1 MHQPKHNKRKRGVI
15 LTPQGWNK
23 LQQAKSEAE
32 LEENSG
38 YRYTLEALSERTGL
52 SVDTVLRVN
61 NCSAAVDKQTLMRY
75 FNAFNLVLE
84 DSDYDYPEPRQVESK
99 DIEPELPESQMP
111 YSEYD
116 VERPFREFIPF
127 EAMWRVVALA
137 PLFRSM
143 PQSMFEGTISSQPE
157 KKQAK
162 SEAISPCSNS
172 FNISNSTIKNV
183 SGSGTI
189 NYYETPGGCRS

>member
-1 MHQPKHNKRKRGVI
+1 MHQPKHDKRKRGVI

-32 LEENSG
+32 LEENPG
-38 YRYTLEALSERTGL
+38 FRYTLEALSERTGL
-52 SVDTVLRVN
+52 SVDTLLRVN

-84 DSDYDYPEPRQVESK
+84 DSDYDYPEPRKVEPK
-99 DIEPELPESQMP
+99 DIEPELGESQMP

-116 VERPFREFIPF
+116 VERPFREFPPF
-127 EAMWRVVALA
+127 EGIWQLAALA

-143 PQSMFEGTISSQPE
+143 PQSMFEDTTRSQPQE
-157 KKQAK
+157 KQGKA
-162 SEAISPCSNS
+162 EAISPCSNS

-189 NYYETPGGCRS
+189 NYYEAPGRC